1 MIAADGPLADLKLYM
16 LLLGSKAPQRNVE
29 QHDYF
34 FGVARSLK
42 ELVPEI
48 KVFWPEAGNSIH
60 LDGWREV
67 NAVEGYQIRAVLKN
81 EDVAGQGGAEEPGRT
96 ALQSD
101 EAAQTP
107 PSLFFINLGGYQEN
121 LLEEQHYIVLTVQN
135 DRAQA
140 TQHAKK
146 TAFFKKNSIKGANS
160 HIDEKYGIDVDDI
173 YRIEEILSASQK
185 ERYQIIISPAADL
198 PADQIHLGYF
208 KLDKL

>member
-1 MIAADGPLADLKLYM
+1 MNTAAGPLADLKLYM

-34 FGVARSLK
+34 FGIARSLK

-48 KVFWPEAGNSIH
+48 KAFWPEAGNSIH

-67 NAVEGYQIRAVLKN
+67 NSVEGYRITAVLKDN
-81 EDVAGQGGAEEPGRT
+81 IAEEQVDVTGVNPPG
-96 ALQSD
+96 
-101 EAAQTP
+101 
-107 PSLFFINLGGYQEN
+107 LFFINLGGYQEN
-121 LLEEQHYIVLTVQN
+121 ILEEQHYIVLTVQA
-135 DRAQA
+135 DRALA

-185 ERYQIIISPAADL
+185 ERYQINIHPHEGL
-198 PADQIHLGYF
+198 PADQVHLGYF